1 MSPPAI
7 TVVVTTFQRPRNL
20 ERCLASLRRQ
30 RGIDG
35 GMEVVVADDGS
46 TDETPDIVAAFAAA
60 ADFPVAFTTHPHE
73 GFHVARCRNEAFRA
87 STAPYLLFV
96 DGDCFLPPRHI
107 ARHLRHRRPRTVRF
121 TEAVRL
127 GRDVSEQV
135 TVEGILA
142 GRARPRV
149 SLRERRLRVRLAV
162 RAIRANLFGD
172 PRRPFLIGHDMAMW
186 RSDYEGVNGHD
197 ELFRGWGFEDIDLG
211 KRLRRA
217 GVRISTLL
225 HRTQTFHLWHPP
237 EPTRPEEGLPG
248 VNWGYMRDEEH
259 PVRCRVGLER
269 LDDPGA

>member
-7 TVVVTTFQRPRNL
+7 TVVVTTYQRPRNL

-30 RGIDG
+30 RGVTG

-46 TDETPDIVAAFAAA
+46 TDETPDIVAAFATA

-73 GFHVARCRNEAFRA
+73 GFHVARCRNEAVRA

-96 DGDCFLPPRHI
+96 DGDCLLPPRHV
-107 ARHLRHRRPRTVRF
+107 ARHLRYRRSRTVRF

-127 GRDVSEQV
+127 GRDVTEQV
-135 TVEGILA
+135 TVEGILS
-142 GRARPRV
+142 GRSRPPV
-149 SLRERRLRVRLAV
+149 PLRERRLRVRRAV
-162 RAIRANLFGD
+162 RAIRANLLRD

-186 RSDYEGVNGHD
+186 RSDYESVNGHD
-197 ELFRGWGFEDIDLG
+197 ERFRGWGFEDIDLG

-225 HRTQTFHLWHPP
+225 HRTQTLHLWHPA
-237 EPTRPEEGLPG
+237 EPSRPEDGRPRE
-248 VNWGYMRDEEH
+248 NWRYLQEDEH

-269 LDDPGA
+269 LDGPPA